1 MSAKRIYVAGHR
13 GMVGRA
19 LVSELSKNSNIEIVT
34 ATRDQLDLTNQ
45 LSVKQFFKSHHV
57 DEVYL
62 AAAKVGGI
70 HANNTLPA
78 SFIYENLMISANV
91 IKAAHESD
99 INKLLF
105 LGSSCIYPKFAE
117 QPIKESSL
125 QVHLNLFFC
134 NLNLR
139 LP

>member
-1 MSAKRIYVAGHR
+1 MSAKRIYVAGHK

-34 ATRDQLDLTNQ
+34 ASRGQLDLTNQ
-45 LSVKQFFKSHHV
+45 LAVKQFFKSHDV

-91 IKAAHESD
+91 IEAAHESD

-117 QPIKESSL
+117 QPY
-125 QVHLNLFFC
+125 
-134 NLNLR
+134 
-139 LP
+139 